1 MNAPS
6 FPAAP
11 LERTVVSN
19 IPPDRC
25 RLQQSFWS
33 AIEQLGLRPTAVLR
47 QARLPVNLHLD
58 TTRFITTAQFFALW
72 TATDELCGDPDLWL
86 KFVRATDAVG
96 HQPMFIAACYG
107 SDYRDGLERI
117 ARFKRF
123 TMPER
128 IHIEESGGE
137 AAVYKEW
144 FHAIAPEPALS
155 VDISFGFL
163 LALGRRGTG
172 RPLSP
177 VRVELARQGRPSPL
191 QEEYFGCPIRF
202 GAARDALILR
212 SSDLDRP
219 FPGHNAELL
228 DVLTPALTDALEQFH
243 PKDSCSEQVKV
254 VLKRSLASGRP
265 ELASI
270 ARDLGTSER
279 TLQRRI
285 TDEGTTFRHLVQ
297 AARQEL
303 GQQLLSSPDADVA
316 EVACM
321 LGFQDTTSFY
331 RAFRQWEGMTP
342 QSWRSRQTVPAL
354 H

>member
-1 MNAPS
+1 M
-6 FPAAP
+6 
-11 LERTVVSN
+11 SN
-19 IPPDRC
+19 LPPDRC

-33 AIEQLGLRPTAVLR
+33 AIEHLGLRATAVLR

-58 TTRFITTAQFFALW
+58 TRRFITTPQFFALW
-72 TATDELCGDPDLWL
+72 TAIDELSGDPDLWL
-86 KFVRATDAVG
+86 SFVRATDAVG

-128 IHIEESGGE
+128 IQIKERGGE
-137 AAVYKEW
+137 VAVYKEW
-144 FHAIAPEPALS
+144 FHAVAPEPALS
-155 VDISFGFL
+155 VDVSFGFL

-172 RPLSP
+172 QPLAP
-177 VRVELARQGRPSPL
+177 VRVELARQGRATPS
-191 QEEYFGCPIRF
+191 QEEFFGCRVKF
-202 GAARDALILR
+202 GATRDTLVFRA
-212 SSDLDRP
+212 SDLDRP

-228 DVLTPALTDALEQFH
+228 EVLTPALTDALAQFH
-243 PKDSCSEQVKV
+243 PKSSFSEQVKA

-265 ELASI
+265 ELGSI

-279 TLQRRI
+279 TAQRRI
-285 TDEGTTFRHLVQ
+285 TEEGATFRLLVQ
-297 AARQEL
+297 AARREL
-303 GQQLLSSPDADVA
+303 AQQLLSSPDTDVA
-316 EVACM
+316 EIACL

-331 RAFRQWEGMTP
+331 RAFRHWEGMTP
-342 QSWRSRQTVPAL
+342 QSWRRRQAEPAL

>member
-1 MNAPS
+1 M
-6 FPAAP
+6 
-11 LERTVVSN
+11 SN
-19 IPPDRC
+19 LPPDRC

-33 AIEQLGLRPTAVLR
+33 AVGHLGLRPAAVLR
-47 QARLPVNLHLD
+47 QAKLPVNLHLD
-58 TTRFITTAQFFALW
+58 TRRFITTAQFFALW
-72 TATDELCGDPDLWL
+72 TAIDELGGDSDLWL
-86 KFVRATDAVG
+86 KFVHATDAVG

-107 SDYRDGLERI
+107 SNYRDALERI

-128 IHIEESGGE
+128 IHIEESVGE
-137 AAVYKEW
+137 VAVYKEW
-144 FHAIAPEPALS
+144 FHAIGPEPALS

-163 LALGRRGTG
+163 LELGRRGTG

-177 VRVELARQGRPSPL
+177 VRVELARHGRTSST
-191 QEEYFGCPIRF
+191 QEEYLGCPVRF
-202 GAARDALILR
+202 GAKRDALILR
-212 SSDLDRP
+212 SSDLDRA

-228 DVLTPALTDALEQFH
+228 EILTPALADALEQFH
-243 PKDSCSEQVKV
+243 PKNSYSEQVKV

-265 ELASI
+265 DLGSV
-270 ARDLGTSER
+270 ARDLGASER

-285 TDEGTTFRHLVQ
+285 TDEGTTFRLLVQ

-303 GQQLLSSPDADVA
+303 GQQLLLSPEADVA
-316 EVACM
+316 EIACM

-342 QSWRSRQTVPAL
+342 QSWITRQTQMPASTPEDQ
-354 H
+354 

>member
-1 MNAPS
+1 M
-6 FPAAP
+6 
-11 LERTVVSN
+11 SN
-19 IPPDRC
+19 LPPDRC

-33 AIEQLGLRPTAVLR
+33 AIEKLGLRPTAVLR
-47 QARLPVNLHLD
+47 QAKLPVNLHLD
-58 TTRFITTAQFFALW
+58 TRRFITTAQFFALW
-72 TATDELCGDPDLWL
+72 TAIDELGDDHDLWL
-86 KFVRATDAVG
+86 KFVHATDAVG

-107 SDYRDGLERI
+107 SNYRDALERI

-137 AAVYKEW
+137 VAVYKEW
-144 FHAIAPEPALS
+144 FHASAPEPALS

-163 LALGRRGTG
+163 LELGRRGTG

-177 VRVELARQGRPSPL
+177 VRVELARQGGVISTR
-191 QEEYFGCPIRF
+191 EEYFGCPMRF
-202 GAARDALILR
+202 GAKRDTLILR
-212 SSDLDRP
+212 SSDLDRA
-219 FPGHNAELL
+219 FHGHNAELL
-228 DVLTPALTDALEQFH
+228 EVLIPALSDSLEQFH
-243 PKDSCSEQVKV
+243 PKNSYSEQVKV

-265 ELASI
+265 DLGSV

-285 TDEGTTFRHLVQ
+285 TDEGTTFRLLVQ

-303 GQQLLSSPDADVA
+303 AQQLLLSPDPDVA
-316 EVACM
+316 EIACM

-331 RAFRQWEGMTP
+331 RAFRRWEGMSP
-342 QSWRSRQTVPAL
+342 QSWVNRQNDMSVSTTEDQ
-354 H
+354 